1 MHGTINSGS
10 ANALGTRKGSQ
21 LAAAEVIPEENDQ
34 ESNVTEKKDMNELDD
49 SDDDDEELGR
59 SEEHIN
65 LEQISVHSSAKS
77 TQSAK

>member
-1 MHGTINSGS
+1 M
-10 ANALGTRKGSQ
+10 
-21 LAAAEVIPEENDQ
+21 IPEENDQ